1 MVLLFW
7 YRLTW
12 VFPEKGPLNGCV
24 CDSRN
29 RLPSFH
35 SCMFDR
41 VVHLVIMLED
51 GESLLLMNLVN
62 HSMEMYSAQLYKK
75 LRFVTVADYIAL

>member
-1 MVLLFW
+1 
-7 YRLTW
+7 
-12 VFPEKGPLNGCV
+12 
-24 CDSRN
+24 
-29 RLPSFH
+29 
-35 SCMFDR
+35 MFDR

>member
-1 MVLLFW
+1 
-7 YRLTW
+7 
-12 VFPEKGPLNGCV
+12 
-24 CDSRN
+24 
-29 RLPSFH
+29 
-35 SCMFDR
+35 MFDR

-62 HSMEMYSAQLYKK
+62 HCMEMYSAQLYKK